1 MNIHE
6 YQAKKIFQKYG
17 IPTNPGR
24 FGKTPDEVYEA
35 AKEIFRPGEIL
46 ATKAQVHAGGRG
58 KGGGIKIAKSPEE
71 SREFARKVLG
81 TNLVTPQT
89 GPEGKPVH
97 SIWIESSV
105 GIQKEFYVGI
115 VLDRSACCPCMIV
128 SAAGGMDIEEV
139 AAKHPEKILRQK
151 FSVEKG
157 MSPAEASELAEKL
170 GKEHH
175 AVWPKL
181 AEIFSKLSM
190 IFLENDVSLIEIN
203 PLAVMD
209 DGLVIAIDAKIN
221 FDDNALYRH
230 PEIAAMYDPSQDDAR
245 EVEAKKFDLSYVGLD
260 GQIGCVVNGAG
271 LAMATMDIIK
281 YEGAEPANFLDVG
294 GGASQEKV
302 AAAFNILLSDK
313 RVKAILINI
322 FGGIMR
328 CDVLAK
334 GILQA
339 VETLAPER
347 RQQLDR
353 TPIVVRLEGTNAQEG
368 REILAKSSLKLVSA
382 TNFKEAAE
390 KVVAALNQGKV

>member
-6 YQAKKIFQKYG
+6 YQAKEIFRKYG
-17 IPTNPGR
+17 IPVASGR
-24 FGKTPDEVYEA
+24 LAKTPDEAYAA
-35 AKEIFRPGEIL
+35 AKAIVTPGEII

-58 KGGGIKIAKSPEE
+58 KGGGIKIAKTPEDVKA
-71 SREFARKVLG
+71 FAQKILG

-97 SIWIESSV
+97 SVWMESSV
-105 GIQKEFYVGI
+105 GLKKEFYVGI
-115 VLDRSACCPCMIV
+115 VLDRATCKGCVIA

-139 AAKHPEKILRQK
+139 AAKTPEKILRQL
-151 FSVEKG
+151 FSVQTGLLK
-157 MSPAEASELAEKL
+157 ADALQVAAKLIDDKNYQDQLADVFVALAKIFVEL
-170 GKEHH
+170 
-175 AVWPKL
+175 
-181 AEIFSKLSM
+181 
-190 IFLENDVSLIEIN
+190 DVSLIEIN
-203 PLAVMD
+203 PLAIMD
-209 DGLVIAIDAKIN
+209 DGKLLAIDAKIN
-221 FDDNALYRH
+221 FDDNALFRH
-230 PEIAAMYDPSQDDAR
+230 AEIAAMYDASQDDSR

-260 GQIGCVVNGAG
+260 GEIGCVVNGAG

-339 VETLAPER
+339 VETLSPER
-347 RQQLDR
+347 RKQLDR
-353 TPIVVRLEGTNAQEG
+353 TPIVVRLEGTNAKEG
-368 REILAKSSLKLVSA
+368 REILAQSNLKLFSVSD
-382 TNFKEAAE
+382 FKEAAQ
-390 KVVAALNQGKV
+390 KVVAELKKVK

>member
-6 YQAKKIFQKYG
+6 YQAKEIFRKYG
-17 IPTNPGR
+17 IPVSSGR
-24 FGKTPDEVYEA
+24 LAKTPDEAYAAAQAVYTQ
-35 AKEIFRPGEIL
+35 GEII

-58 KGGGIKIAKSPEE
+58 KGGGIKIAKTPDDVKA
-71 SREFARKVLG
+71 FAQKILG

-97 SIWIESSV
+97 SIWMESSL
-105 GIQKEFYVGI
+105 GLKKEFYVGI
-115 VLDRSACCPCMIV
+115 VLDRATCQGCVIA

-139 AAKHPEKILRQK
+139 AAKTPEKIIRKL
-151 FSVEKG
+151 FSVTAGLAKADAVQVAAKLIEDKKYQDQL
-157 MSPAEASELAEKL
+157 ADVFVALAKIFVEL
-170 GKEHH
+170 
-175 AVWPKL
+175 
-181 AEIFSKLSM
+181 
-190 IFLENDVSLIEIN
+190 DVSLIEIN
-203 PLAVMD
+203 PLAIMD
-209 DGLVIAIDAKIN
+209 DGKLLAIDAKIN
-221 FDDNALYRH
+221 FDDNALFRH
-230 PEIAAMYDPSQDDAR
+230 PEIAAMYDPSQDDSR

-260 GQIGCVVNGAG
+260 GEIGCVVNGAG

-339 VETLAPER
+339 VETLSPER
-347 RQQLDR
+347 RKQLDR
-353 TPIVVRLEGTNAQEG
+353 TPIVVRLEGTNAKEG
-368 REILAKSSLKLVSA
+368 REILAQSNLKLFSVSD
-382 TNFKEAAE
+382 FKEAAQ
-390 KVVAALNQGKV
+390 KVVAELKKVK

>member
-6 YQAKKIFQKYG
+6 YQAKGIFKKYG

-24 FGKTPDEVYEA
+24 FATTPDEVYEA
-35 AKEIFRPGEIL
+35 AKALYKPGEII
-46 ATKAQVHAGGRG
+46 ATKAQVHAGARG
-58 KGGGIKIAKSPEE
+58 KGGGIKIAKNPEE
-71 SREFARKVLG
+71 SKAFAQKILG

-89 GPEGKPVH
+89 GPEGKPVN
-97 SIWIESSV
+97 SIWLESSV
-105 GIQKEFYVGI
+105 GIKKEFYVGI
-115 VLDRSACCPCMIV
+115 VLDRGACKPSMIV
-128 SAAGGMDIEEV
+128 SNAGGMDIEEV
-139 AAKHPEKILRQK
+139 AEKHPEKMIRQL

-157 MSPAEASELAEKL
+157 MTPAEAAELAAKVETDDNIKTQ
-170 GKEHH
+170 
-175 AVWPKL
+175 L
-181 AEIFSKLSM
+181 ASVFSKLSM
-190 IFLENDVSLIEIN
+190 IFIENDVSLIEIN

-209 DGLVIAIDAKIN
+209 DGLLIAIDAKIN
-221 FDDNALYRH
+221 FDDNALFRH

-260 GQIGCVVNGAG
+260 GEIGCVVNGAG

-328 CDVLAK
+328 CDVLAN

-339 VETLAPER
+339 VQSLSPER
-347 RQQLDR
+347 RKQLDN
-353 TPIVVRLEGTNAQEG
+353 TPIVVRLEGTNAKEG
-368 REILAKSSLKLVSA
+368 REILAKSNIKLFSVSD
-382 TNFKEAAE
+382 FKEAAE
-390 KVVAALNQGKV
+390 KVVAELKK